1 MAKEVWV
8 VGVEAVVVG
17 LILALMMWAVTWSSD
32 VAFWALVCGAVFHL
46 GCEATGVNEWYVQN
60 YYTS

>member
-32 VAFWALVCGAVFHL
+32 VAVWAFVCGAVFHL
-46 GCEATGVNEWYVQN
+46 GCEVTGVNEWYVKN
-60 YYTS
+60 Y

>member
-17 LILALMMWAVTWSSD
+17 LVLALMMWAVTWSSD
-32 VAFWALVCGAVFHL
+32 VALWAFVCGAVFHL
-46 GCEATGVNEWYVQN
+46 GCEVTGVNEWYVKN
-60 YYTS
+60 YY

>member
-32 VAFWALVCGAVFHL
+32 VALWAFVCGAVFHL
-46 GCEATGVNEWYVQN
+46 GCEATGVNAWYVEN
-60 YYTS
+60 YYK

>member
-1 MAKEVWV
+1 V

-32 VAFWALVCGAVFHL
+32 VAIWAFVCGAVFHL
-46 GCEATGVNEWYVQN
+46 GCEVTGVNEWYVKN
-60 YYTS
+60 Y

>member
-1 MAKEVWV
+1 MAKAVWV

-32 VAFWALVCGAVFHL
+32 VALWAFVCGAVFHL
-46 GCEATGVNEWYVQN
+46 GCEVTGVNEWYVKN
-60 YYTS
+60 YY